1 MDTVRDPHYT
11 QPQRLDSCPY
21 LGSLEDHAIH
31 FGYPTSGNGCYRA
44 QPIEPVRISYQDN
57 VCLSANYRQCPV
69 YQNSWQGSRPKEI
82 RQPENARR
90 SFYWIR
96 MVLLIVLAICALI
109 LVIIFG
115 SQMLAGRKFSQGALN
130 YPVYSLTVAP
140 SAIKAANSRTISTNL
155 WTETLLV
162 LLFPKIKPQLTND
175 WFCNWSQRMK
185 SWCLSK
191 PTRWS
196 PSIIGT

>member
-21 LGSLEDHAIH
+21 LGSLEDPDIH

-57 VCLSANYRQCPV
+57 VCLAADYRQCPV
-69 YQNSWQGSRPKEI
+69 YQNSWQGSLPKEI
-82 RQPENARR
+82 RQPGNARR

-96 MVLLIVLAICALI
+96 MILLIVLTICALI

-115 SQMLAGRKFSQGALN
+115 SQMLAGRKISQGAFN
-130 YPVYSLTVAP
+130 YPAYSLNVAHF
-140 SAIKAANSRTISTNL
+140 AIKAANSGTVDTNL

-162 LLFPKIKPQLTND
+162 LLFPTVKPQLANN
-175 WFCNWSQRMK
+175 WFCDWSQRMK
-185 SWCLSK
+185 SWRLNK
-191 PTRWS
+191 PTRQ
-196 PSIIGT
+196 PPLIIST